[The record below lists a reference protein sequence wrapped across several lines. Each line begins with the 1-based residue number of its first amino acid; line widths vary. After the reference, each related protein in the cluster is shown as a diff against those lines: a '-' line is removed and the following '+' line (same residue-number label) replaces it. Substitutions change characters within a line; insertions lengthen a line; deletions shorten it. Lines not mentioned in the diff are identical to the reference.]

1 MKKIC
6 GSLLALLLLTLTVTA
21 WGDDLRLPGGLTT
34 IEEKSKAV
42 MATAV
47 RNPDGSLAVVVINQ
61 GNAPV
66 GLDLAVDGKHYKL
79 SINKEAIQTIVL

>member
-1 MKKIC
+1 TPMYYAI
-6 GSLLALLLLTLTVTA
+6 SHFSRF
-21 WGDDLRLPGGLTT
+21 LRPDAKVLGVKVGGGEPTT

>member
-1 MKKIC
+1 
-6 GSLLALLLLTLTVTA
+6 
-21 WGDDLRLPGGLTT
+21 
-34 IEEKSKAV
+34 